1 MHIFKRNVNDYG
13 FEICSR
19 CQISAKFNLT
29 LRLKS
34 RNCEETPVKFLI
46 INKLYDGKQARRA
59 KRSKF
64 VKKILED
71 PTFTKTPNNKL
82 FIWNGILIDS

>member
-1 MHIFKRNVNDYG
+1 MLPLPDFSQV
-13 FEICSR
+13 
-19 CQISAKFNLT
+19 Q
-29 LRLKS
+29 LKS

-46 INKLYDGKQARRA
+46 INKLYDGKQARRV